1 MTTDDDPESDE
12 AARLEALWGGDFGR
26 DYVARNTEAGA
37 AREPF
42 WRGVLGQIEAH
53 SALEVGCNIGANLQ
67 WVASADRATVGVD
80 INEEALRILPER
92 VPNVAPVL
100 SVARAL
106 PVRDGAVDLVFT
118 IGVLIHQPDESLA
131 DVMGEMVRAT
141 RRYVVCGE
149 YFDEVA
155 TEVPY
160 RGQSGAL
167 FRRDYGA
174 LFLEHRPSLRLL
186 DQGFLGRDLG
196 WDDVTW
202 WLFEKAR

>member
-1 MTTDDDPESDE
+1 VTTDDEQRSDE
-12 AARLEALWGGDFGR
+12 AARLEALWGGAFGR
-26 DYVARNTEAGA
+26 EYVARNTDAGA
-37 AREPF
+37 ALEPF
-42 WRGVLGQIEAH
+42 LRGVLGQIEAG

-92 VPNVAPVL
+92 VSNVSPVL

-106 PVRDGAVDLVFT
+106 PVRHEAVDLVFT

-131 DVMGEMVRAT
+131 DVMHEMVRAT
-141 RRYVVCGE
+141 RRYVLCGE
-149 YFDEVA
+149 YFDDVA

-174 LFLEHRPSLRLL
+174 LFLEHCPRLRLL
-186 DQGFLGRDLG
+186 DQGFLARELG